1 MAKSLPSYDSEL
13 PNEYN
18 LSYCLLSSQLL
29 FIYLLTLDT
38 YYINILII
46 VKGTLHFLEM
56 GSLYYSPRVKC
67 LTVFLS
73 IQPISGS
80 GCNVSTFSLA

>member
-1 MAKSLPSYDSEL
+1 MAKSLPSYDSEF

-46 VKGTLHFLEM
+46 VKGTLHFWKWAHYTTPLEL
-56 GSLYYSPRVKC
+56 SAWPFFYPFSQSPGLVV
-67 LTVFLS
+67 T
-73 IQPISGS
+73 
-80 GCNVSTFSLA
+80 LALLA